1 MQVIGAVIGRG
12 RAAKRHCESCGSRLG
27 VEKACSEY
35 RGAVQRWIARGKRFE
50 GSSRSVLKIKGGGDV
65 NTYGRG
71 IELLAIAAIGQ
82 IRKDSISG
90 EVRGQPVRSR
100 DPLDQDPPGF
110 HA

>member
-1 MQVIGAVIGRG
+1 
-12 RAAKRHCESCGSRLG
+12 
-27 VEKACSEY
+27 
-35 RGAVQRWIARGKRFE
+35 
-50 GSSRSVLKIKGGGDV
+50 VLKIKGGGDV